1 MKAYHGILPVF
12 DDPNLVSDGGLVALG
27 ALARKAGFHELV
39 ARSSTLSVPAV
50 AAKAWT
56 VVAGMASGADN
67 IDGLD
72 RLRSGGTQK
81 VLAGIKAPSTIGT
94 FLRSVTNGG
103 HVEQFAKVNRLL
115 LGNLT
120 DSVPGLVSDDQV
132 VFVDID
138 DTIKEVHGHQKG
150 GAGFGYTK
158 VRGLNAMMSTIST
171 PRSAPVIAE
180 FSLRKGSTSSG
191 KGAARQIARALATTS
206 KLLGANQRPLVRA
219 DSAFCTA
226 ANVHAATRA
235 GAWYSLTVKAWNT
248 VTKAIAEI
256 PEEAWV
262 PINYPNAVWDDES
275 KQWVSEAEVA
285 EIPFTAFSSKPA
297 GQQVKTRLVVR
308 RVARKPDNERQSQL
322 FSDHRHH
329 AFITNSPFNAVQA
342 DQMHRGH
349 AVIEQVFSELK
360 AGPLANLPSGKF
372 HANALWLA
380 LAVIAFNLVRAA
392 AHAAGMPKAR
402 FATAK
407 NQIIKVPARIA
418 STARRIV
425 MHLPTHWP
433 WARAWE
439 RLWEAVT

>member
-206 KLLGANQRPLVRA
+206 KLLGANQRPSVRA

-235 GAWYSLTVKAWNT
+235 GAWYSLTVKAWPT

-275 KQWVSEAEVA
+275 KQWVSEAEGSPRSRSPRSRPNPQA
-285 EIPFTAFSSKPA
+285 SKSRPASWSAGSPANPTTNANPSFSPTTATTPSSPTAHSTQSKPTRCTGATPSSSKYSPSSRPA
-297 GQQVKTRLVVR
+297 
-308 RVARKPDNERQSQL
+308 
-322 FSDHRHH
+322 H
-329 AFITNSPFNAVQA
+329 
-342 DQMHRGH
+342 
-349 AVIEQVFSELK
+349 
-360 AGPLANLPSGKF
+360 
-372 HANALWLA
+372 
-380 LAVIAFNLVRAA
+380 
-392 AHAAGMPKAR
+392 
-402 FATAK
+402 
-407 NQIIKVPARIA
+407 
-418 STARRIV
+418 
-425 MHLPTHWP
+425 
-433 WARAWE
+433 
-439 RLWEAVT
+439 